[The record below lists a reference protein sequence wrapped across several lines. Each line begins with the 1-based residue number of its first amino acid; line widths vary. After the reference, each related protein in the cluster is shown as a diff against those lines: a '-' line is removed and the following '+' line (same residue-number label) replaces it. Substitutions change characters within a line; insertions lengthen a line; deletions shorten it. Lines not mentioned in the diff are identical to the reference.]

1 MIPKNITVLGL
12 KIKIKQVKD
21 LKLEGHLVHGYFD
34 PQNAVICI
42 EKDISDEHKWRT
54 LFHELSH
61 ALTFRNGLS
70 FTGFPSS
77 MDEILAETNSSMIYE
92 LMTQLFG
99 SWHE

>member
-1 MIPKNITVLGL
+1 MIPKSINVLGL
-12 KIKIKQVKD
+12 RVKIKQVKN
-21 LKLEGHLVHGYFD
+21 LKLDGHLVHGYFD

-42 EKDISDEHKWRT
+42 EKEISDEHKWRT

-61 ALTFRNGLS
+61 VLTFRNGLT

-92 LMTQLFG
+92 LMNQLFG
-99 SWHE
+99 SWHD